1 MNTLDQNE
9 WKNWLHQQ
17 MIVKDMILSND
28 KDEDKTEPSEIIV
41 EIFGLTTYDLGM
53 DRILA
58 RKIINSLLLIAEKR
72 VFDVVDSH
80 HEAYFDFIMTVN
92 FKNIEDFLSWGT
104 SIRGCWFDFDNGP
117 FNPIDNLIQ
126 TPGEKY
132 PVIRTAEEMHAFLK
146 GADLLL
152 LGK

>member
-9 WKNWLHQQ
+9 WKNWLEQQ
-17 MIVKDMILSND
+17 LFAND
-28 KDEDKTEPSEIIV
+28 VVCCNDEEDKTEPCELIV
-41 EIFGLTTYDLGM
+41 QIFDLTTYDTGI

-58 RKIINSLLLIAEKR
+58 RKIIDALLMIAERR
-72 VFDVVDSH
+72 VFDAVESH
-80 HEAYFDFIMTVN
+80 HEAYLDFITVVN
-92 FKNIEDFLSWGT
+92 FKNIEDMLSWGT

-117 FNPIDNLIQ
+117 FEPIDNLMRFS
-126 TPGEKY
+126 GETY

-146 GADLLL
+146 GADLF